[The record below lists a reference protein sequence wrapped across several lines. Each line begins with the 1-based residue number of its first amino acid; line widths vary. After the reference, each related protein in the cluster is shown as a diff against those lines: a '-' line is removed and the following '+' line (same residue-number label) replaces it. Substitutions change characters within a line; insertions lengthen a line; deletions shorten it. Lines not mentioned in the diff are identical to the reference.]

1 MYKNNFETT
10 PLLRG
15 NMAEHST
22 AHSSS
27 LVPSHHTS
35 RDQLTA
41 ALWRHPISRNHLNQI
56 GMSVPDDLN
65 LYQMLTGRNK
75 DELVRGFI
83 SGEPY
88 DSVPETKRPVGVIF
102 LWSKIDGVRS
112 TYECLR
118 DKFQQYG
125 REDLVSILTK
135 MVTETVDAEIST
147 QSGECTIKHQT

>member
-1 MYKNNFETT
+1 
-10 PLLRG
+10 
-15 NMAEHST
+15 
-22 AHSSS
+22 
-27 LVPSHHTS
+27 
-35 RDQLTA
+35 
-41 ALWRHPISRNHLNQI
+41 
-56 GMSVPDDLN
+56 MSVPDDLN

-75 DELVRGFI
+75 DKLVRGGFI

-102 LWSKIDGVRS
+102 LWSVIDGVRS

-125 REDLVSILTK
+125 REDLVSLLTR

-147 QSGECTIKHQT
+147 QSGECTIKLEVVVITSSALSPMTK